1 MHAIEA
7 RHVAGRR
14 DHAAAAAADD
24 HRLVAQ
30 FRAVAL
36 LDTGVEGIAID
47 VGERQAVEVRVPE
60 HAQTAAGRAAR
71 RGCGAGWLRNS
82 LEAVAAEPRH
92 DSGGRRQG
100 LRQPLR
106 PPQPGGAEH
115 AAGIAVLRSE
125 EQTSKLP
132 SLMRNSYAVFCLKKK

>member
-1 MHAIEA
+1 MCCAFFSFKQKTAYEMRISDWSSD
-7 RHVAGRR
+7 VCSS
-14 DHAAAAAADD
+14 DLDD

-71 RGCGAGWLRNS
+71 RGCGAGWLRKS

-100 LRQPLR
+100 LRQLLDR
-106 PPQPGGAEH
+106 KSTR
-115 AAGIAVLRSE
+115 L
-125 EQTSKLP
+125 
-132 SLMRNSYAVFCLKKK
+132 NSSH

>member
-36 LDTGVEGIAID
+36 FDTGVEGIAID

-60 HAQTAAGRAAR
+60 NAQTAAGRAAR
-71 RGCGAGWLRNS
+71 RGCGAGCHTKS
-82 LEAVAAEPRH
+82 PEA
-92 DSGGRRQG
+92 GRG
-100 LRQPLR
+100 
-106 PPQPGGAEH
+106 EVH
-115 AAGIAVLRSE
+115 TSE
-125 EQTSKLP
+125 LQ
-132 SLMRNSYAVFCLKKK
+132 SLMRHSYTDF